1 MGLSADAAP
10 PAAVADA
17 PGESGGLTLDRVWAL
32 LPILVPGLVS
42 MMSRMVAIDL
52 AYHVRAGELIL
63 RTDHIPSTDTFTFT
77 IPGRSWFDQQ
87 WGAQLLLAVVHRA
100 GGWGTVSFVRAAL
113 IASTFGVVYLACRAR
128 GAGPRE
134 ASVLSLFGFVVSL
147 QALAMRP
154 QLFAIVLFAISL
166 WVLATRDR
174 SLGRLWLLP
183 VIAMAWANLHGSFI
197 LAPLLVGLAWIE
209 DLLAGNSEEARRL
222 IAVGV
227 ATLVATFVS
236 PFGPLVWKYAY
247 QLTTNPMIRNNVT
260 EWAPVTI
267 RSFGGAAFF
276 VSGIA
281 VAVYL
286 ARRLGRTG
294 WADLLW
300 LTVFF
305 LLALPAVRG
314 IVWWSLVAPVV
325 VAGNVTAPAGRATQR
340 ERSARGG
347 SPALNWVLVG
357 MLVAALAVALPWWRA
372 GATTAMLSQAPV
384 GLSNA
389 TARTLPPGTR
399 LFVSEP
405 WASWFEYAQPSIPV
419 FTDPRIEIF
428 PATVWDD
435 YSEIRV
441 GGSRWQ
447 SILDRWRVQAVVVD
461 RDDFSRLLA
470 VMRGSPVW
478 KAVYED
484 RDGVLFVRVQGSNA
498 PG

>member
-1 MGLSADAAP
+1 MESIAASAASPEAAVGLSAEP
-10 PAAVADA
+10 RR
-17 PGESGGLTLDRVWAL
+17 LTLDRVWAL
-32 LPILVPGLVS
+32 LPILVPALVS

-63 RTDHIPSTDTFTFT
+63 HSHHIPRVDTFTFT
-77 IPGRSWFDQQ
+77 IPGTSWFDQQ
-87 WGAQLLLAVVHRA
+87 WGAQILLALLHRA
-100 GGWGTVSFVRAAL
+100 GGWATVSFARAAL

-128 GAGPRE
+128 GAAPRE
-134 ASVLSLFGFVVSL
+134 ASLLSLLGFVVSL

-174 SLGRLWLLP
+174 SRGRLWLLP
-183 VIAMAWANLHGSFI
+183 VVALVWANLHGSFI

-209 DLLAGNSEEARRL
+209 DLLAGDTKEARRL
-222 IAVGV
+222 IVVAA

-260 EWAPVTI
+260 EWAPVTV

-276 VSGIA
+276 LSGIG
-281 VAVYL
+281 VAVLL
-286 ARRLGRTG
+286 ARRSRRTS

-325 VAGNVTAPAGRATQR
+325 VAGNLSPAQPSGR
-340 ERSARGG
+340 ESAAARAG
-347 SPALNWVLVG
+347 SPALNRALVG
-357 MLVAALAVALPWWRA
+357 VLVAALLVALPWWRA
-372 GATTAMLSQAPV
+372 GTTTAMLSQAPV

-389 TARTLPPGTR
+389 TARFVAPGTR

-405 WASWFEYAQPSIPV
+405 WASWFEYALPSIPV

-428 PATVWDD
+428 PAAVWND

-441 GGSRWQ
+441 GGARWEA
-447 SILDRWRVQAVVVD
+447 ILDRWRVRAVVVD
-461 RDDFSRLLA
+461 RDDFSRLLT
-470 VMRGSPVW
+470 VMQGSSAW
-478 KAVYED
+478 KAVYSD
-484 RDGVLFVRVQGSNA
+484 PDGVLFVRT
-498 PG
+498 